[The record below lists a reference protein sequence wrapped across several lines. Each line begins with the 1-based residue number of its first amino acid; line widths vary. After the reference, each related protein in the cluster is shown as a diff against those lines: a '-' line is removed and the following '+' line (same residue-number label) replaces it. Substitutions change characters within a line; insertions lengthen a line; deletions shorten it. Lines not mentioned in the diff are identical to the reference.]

1 MRRMPFVID
10 NYTFTVGGIDDIL
23 TLDIVNDKA
32 QGLGTPARSMAIS
45 NSGPGTLYY
54 MISEDGMRWS
64 GIASIAAGGIEGY
77 DYNDGVN
84 IYSMVLWASLAN
96 TIASV
101 RAAPGVI

>member
-23 TLDIVNDKA
+23 TLNIVDDKA
-32 QGLGTPARSMAIS
+32 QGLGTPARSLAIS

-54 MISEDGMRWS
+54 TLSEDGARWS
-64 GIASIAAGGIEGY
+64 AVASIAAGGIEGY
-77 DYNDGVN
+77 DFNDGVSVYM
-84 IYSMVLWASLAN
+84 IALWASLAN

-101 RAAPGVI
+101 RAAPGVV